1 MQELQPAPGCAI
13 GDSFPDRAE
22 TLAWWEAN
30 YANDRLEYFQLQ
42 IYCKKFNTEFKMRNM
57 AVGNMDYP
65 FINLRGTPW
74 FGILY
79 FLGRLRRAIFNRLHT
94 ILKTL
99 VLQTSSSPN
108 IVLDT
113 MVRLRHLSVP
123 AS

>member
-1 MQELQPAPGCAI
+1 M
-13 GDSFPDRAE
+13 S
-22 TLAWWEAN
+22 LAWWEAN